1 MFNIPFLSRPR
12 NSFSTFL
19 TINNIIVFI
28 ALNNKVIIAT
38 DPVRLDWTLFQNIP
52 DDVLEKNFLPNYL
65 ELNNDALNVSLEC
78 RNDLNFVRSEFKQRK
93 AWAFKMLSTWPKLIP
108 SGLLSGTQTDYGDY
122 DLCMSIEQLQPQ
134 HCLMDVKFPMPPR
147 PRFHSLCQRYS
158 VDHSP
163 QSDPSNDSHSCNR
176 IDPNATIYEYLAHSA
191 SLYYYSYIRVGVCL
205 PSSCRDSDIKSLTI
219 KGVRDLGLEWQNLQ
233 CTAKKDESWKP
244 TTIQLVGLIYLIS
257 LILITILAAIYDQ
270 FATDIK
276 NRNILG
282 KMLLWHSPIRNARKL
297 IMSDTKEELDCLHGI
312 RFITMAWI
320 VLVHTLDWNTFN
332 TFRDGFFIRDKFLSI
347 GLQPLFKAHYSVETF
362 FFISGLLTSYVT
374 LRYSKGNFKNFNLF
388 GYLVLRYLRLT
399 PQMISFLFMLILLPP
414 MFDGPLWSIYIDQ
427 FIQKCERNWW
437 KNFIYAQNVW
447 DTANICAIHTW
458 YIAADMQLHW
468 ISIILVIAMLLNR
481 PRGILLTKIFVVIC
495 FCIMSATIIFKN
507 FPPGHIM
514 TARTNFLDEYGK
526 PSEFIRFF
534 FLPWVHGPVFFV
546 GFLFGIYLYSKNVKT
561 IQISETT
568 KYLCWLLTLLL
579 YLFCMYNT
587 SPWLTGMP
595 YNRFWSAFLFPFN
608 RTLWGIILSM
618 VIWLCITG
626 NGFFVGHFLSLKVFR
641 PLSRMTYS
649 VYLSHVFVIFVRVG
663 TSRQL
668 MDIGTTS
675 MTFILTSTIV
685 LSYLL
690 GFLFTIIVESPL
702 IQMLEFLKDDLLK
715 RRFHSI
721 EKLSKTSSR
730 NERLPEMATIIRK
743 DDV

>member
-28 ALNNKVIIAT
+28 SLNNKVIVAT

-176 IDPNATIYEYLAHSA
+176 IDPNATIYEYLAH
-191 SLYYYSYIRVGVCL
+191 
-205 PSSCRDSDIKSLTI
+205 T
-219 KGVRDLGLEWQNLQ
+219 
-233 CTAKKDESWKP
+233 
-244 TTIQLVGLIYLIS
+244 
-257 LILITILAAIYDQ
+257 IYDQ

-276 NRNILG
+276 
-282 KMLLWHSPIRNARKL
+282 S
-297 IMSDTKEELDCLHGI
+297 
-312 RFITMAWI
+312 
-320 VLVHTLDWNTFN
+320 
-332 TFRDGFFIRDKFLSI
+332 DGFFIRDKFLSI

-447 DTANICAIHTW
+447 DTANIVSHILFFLGSEKL
-458 YIAADMQLHW
+458 ISDMQLHW

-668 MDIGTTS
+668 MDIGTIS